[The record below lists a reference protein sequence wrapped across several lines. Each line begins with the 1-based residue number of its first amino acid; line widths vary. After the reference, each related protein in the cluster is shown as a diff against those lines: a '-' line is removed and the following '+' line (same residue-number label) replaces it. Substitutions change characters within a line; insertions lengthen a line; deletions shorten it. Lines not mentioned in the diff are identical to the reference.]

1 MNDSQEERLLKI
13 AETNPELAKEMM
25 DFILGFHR
33 LSINGID
40 EISNQPLEIDDII
53 LICNGEIYNFQ
64 ELKKKYALK
73 TKTSSDTEILL
84 QLYIKLKDKILNE
97 LL

>member
-1 MNDSQEERLLKI
+1 MVNMCGIFTILNNYSRFSNSFIHEEFYKGFKRGPDNNKLR
-13 AETNPELAKEMM
+13 KEMM

-53 LICNGEIYNFQ
+53 LICNGEIYNYL
-64 ELKKKYALK
+64 ELKIGVNCRCSAV
-73 TKTSSDTEILL
+73 
-84 QLYIKLKDKILNE
+84 N
-97 LL
+97 